1 MEHGTYAAGDE
12 RVIKDIMYCAGF
24 VRGYAGGKGSQRRV
38 LFFLREFGPMTQRA
52 LLEEMGVR
60 ASSLSELLSKLEV
73 KGYIL
78 KEKSET
84 DKRNYNVSITP
95 EGRHAL
101 EELNIQHKAAM
112 NELLSALEPEERKQ
126 LSALLGKLREQWSA
140 REDAPVRR
148 CGKKA
153 YRPDDRD

>member
-1 MEHGTYAAGDE
+1 MKHGAYVAGDE
-12 RVIKDIMYCAGF
+12 RVIKDLMYCASF
-24 VRGYAGGKGSQRRV
+24 VRGYAGGRGSQRRV
-38 LFFLREFGPMTQRA
+38 LFFLREYGPMTQRA

-60 ASSLSELLSKLEV
+60 ASSLSELLSKLEA
-73 KGYIL
+73 KGYIC

-95 EGRHAL
+95 DGVLAL
-101 EELNIQHKAAM
+101 EELNIQHRAAM
-112 NELLSALEPEERKQ
+112 NELLTGLEPEERAQ
-126 LSALLGKLREQWSA
+126 LSALLGKLRGQWSERA
-140 REDAPVRR
+140 DAPVRR